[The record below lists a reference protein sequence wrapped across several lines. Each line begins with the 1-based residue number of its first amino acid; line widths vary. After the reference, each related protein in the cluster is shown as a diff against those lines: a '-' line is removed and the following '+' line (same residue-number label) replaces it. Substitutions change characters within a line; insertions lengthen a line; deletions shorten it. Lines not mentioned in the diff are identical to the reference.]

1 MWRPR
6 MCIPPA
12 IAIYVPLCAG
22 WRLHGADCNTTRH
35 MPRFYLGNSHLRQ
48 RVKQA
53 GWTLIVFTAKASWR
67 VAHAIENEVS
77 KIFVDQDRTGKKTY
91 KFLTVTN
98 KYEEHPADF
107 VKDYEKIKSLALRQ
121 KQIKTIE
128 LWQEQKIKD
137 TYINVNKDYRDCVFA
152 SDWVKK

>member
-1 MWRPR
+1 MSV
-6 MCIPPA
+6 IV
-12 IAIYVPLCAG
+12 Y
-22 WRLHGADCNTTRH
+22 RLIKQLVYSDDSNTRNNGGQLVNPSNQDTRFDLTK
-35 MPRFYLGNSHLRQ
+35 MDP
-48 RVKQA
+48 
-53 GWTLIVFTAKASWR
+53 TLSAQVYNLA
-67 VAHAIENEVS
+67 ENEVS

-128 LWQEQKIKD
+128 QWQEQKIKD
-137 TYINVNKDYRDCVFA
+137 TYINVNKDYRECDFA

>member
-1 MWRPR
+1 MDP
-6 MCIPPA
+6 
-12 IAIYVPLCAG
+12 
-22 WRLHGADCNTTRH
+22 
-35 MPRFYLGNSHLRQ
+35 
-48 RVKQA
+48 
-53 GWTLIVFTAKASWR
+53 TLSAQVYNLA
-67 VAHAIENEVS
+67 ENEVS

-128 LWQEQKIKD
+128 QWQEQKIKD

>member
-1 MWRPR
+1 
-6 MCIPPA
+6 A
-12 IAIYVPLCAG
+12 QVYNLA
-22 WRLHGADCNTTRH
+22 
-35 MPRFYLGNSHLRQ
+35 
-48 RVKQA
+48 
-53 GWTLIVFTAKASWR
+53 
-67 VAHAIENEVS
+67 ENEVS

-128 LWQEQKIKD
+128 QWQEQKIKD
-137 TYINVNKDYRDCVFA
+137 TYINVNKDYRECDFA